1 MRDSLELYG
10 DVDYDYDNDN
20 EEFEKEGSQAVRIG
34 EGMKAT
40 FMLCEKMLAMS
51 SEIAFTGY

>member
-1 MRDSLELYG
+1 LGRWLAFFG
-10 DVDYDYDNDN
+10 K
-20 EEFEKEGSQAVRIG
+20 FEKKGSQTVRIG

-40 FMLCEKMLAMS
+40 FMLCEKMLVMS